1 MLRCSEAPV
10 FTELQTHS
18 SEVDRRRLLNGA
30 KDQPD
35 AADAPWRLA
44 DAARRLFDA
53 SSRLPDI
60 ARRLPNAKDA
70 AR

>member
-1 MLRCSEAPV
+1 MLRCSVASV
-10 FTELQTHS
+10 LTELQTHI
-18 SEVDRRRLLNGA
+18 SEADRMHLLNGA

-44 DAARRLFDA
+44 DAAWRLFDA